1 MPYDSIANL
10 AMQYKLPVD
19 VLTERLLK
27 QHWDT
32 ILALIVPADSDATIA
47 YIGLDGKARY
57 TCTGFSGFVT
67 ARDLIAHYRPEKL
80 PLYDLL
86 YNTGK
91 YTPYQGG
98 ES

>member
-10 AMQYKLPVD
+10 AMQHKLPVD

-57 TCTGFSGFVT
+57 SCAELGSYVT
-67 ARDLIAHYRPEKL
+67 AREIIEYYCPEKL

-86 YNTGK
+86 YSSGK
-91 YTPYQGG
+91 YSPYKGG